1 MSVQLHPDI
10 ETLDK
15 ESLCYSIYAQLYHNF
30 FNAQQKKDDEHPYGI
45 EEGDE
50 TSLRLKNTAYGF
62 ASAIAGAVTGEGGS
76 GSGGLLLDY
85 LKKSGGDMTGKLSAN
100 YGFEA
105 GIGNTR
111 ILETYSQDIT
121 DPEGVVTAIDT
132 LFRRAATGQEMLYH
146 FIGLSDKYLYE
157 PNSPMHDEELHILVL
172 RALLDNPCLS
182 DTDKIRPRYL
192 LEIAMKN
199 RPGDVAAD
207 FTVTCRDG
215 RRRQLSGI
223 KADYVLVYFNDPD
236 CEDCRR
242 VKELLSLS
250 PVVNGLLESGRLK
263 LLSVCVEGKTPAWEK
278 ADFLKSWID
287 GYDEGQRLTREQV
300 YDLKAIPALYLLDA
314 EKRVILKD
322 ASFKQVEERLS

>member
-121 DPEGVVTAIDT
+121 DPEGVVTAIEYGIRITGNLKVGGRQPAYRRQAVAPLRRGQGHRYNQRFPYRLSGCDGTFQRGMDYRGRGYRNIHLPDT
-132 LFRRAATGQEMLYH
+132 AGRGRAG
-146 FIGLSDKYLYE
+146 
-157 PNSPMHDEELHILVL
+157 
-172 RALLDNPCLS
+172 CLS
-182 DTDKIRPRYL
+182 SWQRQYGHGGLDDAGRHGETESDGAREYGHGWRTESL
-192 LEIAMKN
+192 ARRGTGRQREMSAFVFG
-199 RPGDVAAD
+199 RG
-207 FTVTCRDG
+207 CR
-215 RRRQLSGI
+215 
-223 KADYVLVYFNDPD
+223 A
-236 CEDCRR
+236 RR
-242 VKELLSLS
+242 VPLV
-250 PVVNGLLESGRLK
+250 PGRIRHPDRRC
-263 LLSVCVEGKTPAWEK
+263 SRT
-278 ADFLKSWID
+278 
-287 GYDEGQRLTREQV
+287 
-300 YDLKAIPALYLLDA
+300 ALYRQGQDTVR
-314 EKRVILKD
+314 EYR
-322 ASFKQVEERLS
+322 R